1 MKLKIVAVALF
12 TTALASGA
20 VAETKR
26 EGHAHEHG
34 HGKLNV
40 AIEGKNV
47 MMEME
52 VPGADIVGFEHEA
65 KSDEDKAKVADA
77 MKILGAP
84 ETLFMVAESAKCETK
99 KAEIEVHGHGDH
111 NEFHGTYQL
120 MCENPG
126 DIKGIK
132 FGMFGKFP
140 NLEELEVKVVTESGQ
155 SAYEV
160 EKDEPQLVLK

>member
-65 KSDEDKAKVADA
+65 KSLLPNVCS
-77 MKILGAP
+77 
-84 ETLFMVAESAKCETK
+84 FQK
-99 KAEIEVHGHGDH
+99 KTMA
-111 NEFHGTYQL
+111 
-120 MCENPG
+120 
-126 DIKGIK
+126 
-132 FGMFGKFP
+132 
-140 NLEELEVKVVTESGQ
+140 S
-155 SAYEV
+155 
-160 EKDEPQLVLK
+160 